1 MKRFFKLLE
10 NNKSLFLAT
19 LLIGILYSG
28 INVAL
33 PTFSGELINSFL
45 NTSGIGKES
54 LFLFLCVSILNVVLY
69 SLDHYM
75 NGIYNLYQTRLMR
88 KNVFNSFLKG
98 KTGTREETGKV
109 VSFINN
115 DLPIMVQQYF
125 CGTVDIIKCVC
136 IIIFSAFSMIYI
148 HWILA
153 AIIIG
158 ISIAIVLLPQL
169 QKNTGKKARKK
180 YSDAL
185 GRYNTSLNSM
195 MEGKQVIKTYQYQ
208 NRAMEIQ
215 ESNNTTVLKKS
226 VVMMR
231 IQTFIMGSTGFLQV
245 LKTVLILIIGII
257 LISKGYMNVGELVA
271 VIQLGELI
279 GAPME
284 VLSYFIHGRNEV
296 EPLVKN
302 YEDFYFVK
310 EEKVCEDTKCSSK
323 YFSEIVVKDVSCNFE
338 SLNVLDRM
346 NACFEAG
353 KKYLITGES
362 GSGKSTMLRLIAKTG
377 DLDYKG
383 QILYGGTEIK
393 EISDKQYYDKV
404 CPVFQEPYL
413 FYASLEENVLLGR
426 DIAKETYHEVIEKLN
441 LGYLLKRFE
450 GREITAEMVE
460 QLSGGEK
467 QRVALARAM
476 AGKPSVYLL
485 DEVTSAL
492 DAENSELIERVLL
505 KENATIIHVC
515 HKPNPGLLPLYDEK
529 YVLKEGKL
537 QIQQ

>member
-10 NNKSLFLAT
+10 NNKSLFLVT
-19 LLIGILYSG
+19 LLVGIIYSG

-45 NTSGIGKES
+45 NTSGMGKES
-54 LFLFLCVSILNVVLY
+54 LLLFLCISILDVILY

-88 KNVFNSFLKG
+88 GRVFNSFIKG
-98 KTGTREETGKV
+98 KMGTREETGKV

-125 CGTVDIIKCVC
+125 CGTIDIIKCVC

-153 AIIIG
+153 VVIIG
-158 ISIAIVLLPQL
+158 ISVSIVLLPQL
-169 QKNTGKKARKK
+169 QKNTGKKARKN

-185 GRYNTSLNSM
+185 ACYNTSLDSM
-195 MEGKQVIKTYQYQ
+195 IEGKQVIKTYKYQ
-208 NRAMEIQ
+208 NRAVEIQ
-215 ESNNTTVLKKS
+215 ERNNTAVLKRS
-226 VVMMR
+226 VGMMR

-245 LKTVLILIIGII
+245 LKTVLILILGII
-257 LISKGYMNVGELVA
+257 LISKGYMNVGELIA

-296 EPLVKN
+296 EPLVKD
-302 YEDFYFVK
+302 YEDFYFVN
-310 EEKVCEDTKCSSK
+310 EEKREDTKFSRETPSKIVMRDVCCS
-323 YFSEIVVKDVSCNFE
+323 FE
-338 SLNVLDRM
+338 SLNILEGINV
-346 NACFEAG
+346 CFEAG

-362 GSGKSTMLRLIAKTG
+362 GSGKSTMLRLLSKTG

-383 QILYGGTEIK
+383 QILYGNTEIK
-393 EISDKQYYDKV
+393 DVSDEQYYDKV
-404 CPVFQEPYL
+404 CPVFQDPYL

-426 DIAKETYHEVIEKLN
+426 DISKERYYEVIEKLN

-460 QLSGGEK
+460 QLSGGER

-476 AGKPSVYLL
+476 VGKPAIYLL

-492 DAENSELIERVLL
+492 DAENSELIEKVLL
-505 KENATIIHVC
+505 EEKATIIHVS
-515 HKPNPGLLPLYDEK
+515 HKPNPGLLSLYDER
-529 YVLKEGKL
+529 YVLRDGKL
-537 QIQQ
+537 QTQ